1 MKSFSPL
8 AAMLVL
14 AAGLVVA
21 CSDGDGG
28 DSNTLTVYSA
38 GPRPL
43 AEAVVEAYAA
53 ESGVRVQLFAATTGQ
68 VMARLEAERYRPRA
82 DVVIFASRVAAEA
95 LKSEGRLRHYP
106 DPDWWADT
114 YTDWHDPDHTYFATS
129 AALVGMA
136 FREEVASEDMDWQ
149 DVLLGDA
156 DLRLTMPSPSRAGSA
171 GDFVVSWVLDRGE
184 EGFADLREARRGGMD
199 FAAANSQAISTLLVG
214 AFDGMVAAV
223 DYLIFRQI
231 ADGAPLVMHYPPG
244 GSALVERPIAIMA
257 GTPMPDQAEAF
268 VDFYLSEAMQQQVA
282 ATHLLPARRD
292 VPLSEVRGD
301 AELPPLL
308 ARDIGDAL
316 ARQNRILR
324 RFQIEIERAEVVR

>member
-1 MKSFSPL
+1 MNAGFAP
-8 AAMLVL
+8 AAMVLVATLL
-14 AAGLVVA
+14 AA
-21 CSDGDGG
+21 CSDTGRGDNG
-28 DSNTLTVYSA
+28 TLTVYSA

-43 AEAVVEAYAA
+43 AEAVAEAYADK
-53 ESGVRVQLFAATTGQ
+53 SGMRVELFAATTGQ

-95 LKSEGRLRHYP
+95 LKSEERLLAYP
-106 DPDWWADT
+106 APDWLQHT
-114 YTDWHDPDHTYFATS
+114 HTDWHDPDHTYFATS

-136 FREEVASEDMDWQ
+136 FREGSVNENTDWR
-149 DVLLGDA
+149 DVLTGDTG
-156 DLRLTMPSPSRAGSA
+156 LRLTMPSPSRAGSA

-184 EGFADLREARRGGMD
+184 DGFADFRAARRAGMD

-214 AFDGMVAAV
+214 AFDGMVGAV

-231 ADGAPLVMHYPPG
+231 ADGAPLVMHYPVG
-244 GSALVERPIAIMA
+244 GSALVERPIAVLA
-257 GTPMPDQAEAF
+257 DTPVPEQAKAF

-282 ATHLLPARRD
+282 DMHLLPARRD
-292 VPLSEVRGD
+292 VPVSSVRGD